1 MPEGDVVRSYSTASS
16 ARATSPSRRG
26 VWTRL
31 WGETRA
37 RERIPR
43 WLTGK
48 EFMGSKL
55 EPIGPCPRLRDGS
68 PWVALGGM
76 QMRLNGSRF
85 RRSSALAVVGGCLA
99 VYIVLAVGFHWFVE
113 PTLGKNQ
120 AVSAYDPSPAR
131 IVPLSGP
138 PAVAPARSEP
148 ASRLVS
154 KPAASTKVRSAGPA
168 ATEAVRSDPPSRGA
182 PPPMMTIIT
191 KPAPT
196 ETARSEPP
204 SRAAP
209 PPMTTAATKSAPG
222 STATARSE
230 SPSPVASEQPTSDTV
245 VAADSTEAAP
255 APAKKTHNKRKTV
268 RHERPS
274 RDFWNPMNFFAWGSN
289 GARRSF

>member
-1 MPEGDVVRSYSTASS
+1 
-16 ARATSPSRRG
+16 
-26 VWTRL
+26 
-31 WGETRA
+31 
-37 RERIPR
+37 
-43 WLTGK
+43 
-48 EFMGSKL
+48 MGSKV
-55 EPIGPCPRLRDGS
+55 EPIGPCPRLRGGS

-85 RRSSALAVVGGCLA
+85 RRSSALAVVGGCLG
-99 VYIVLAVGFHWFVE
+99 VYVVLAVGFHWFVE

-120 AVSAYDPSPAR
+120 GVPAYDPSPTR

-148 ASRLVS
+148 ASRLAS

-168 ATEAVRSDPPSRGA
+168 ATEAIRSEPPSRGA
-182 PPPMMTIIT
+182 PPPMMTIVT

-196 ETARSEPP
+196 VTARSEPP

-209 PPMTTAATKSAPG
+209 LPMMTAATKPAPG
-222 STATARSE
+222 STEAARSE
-230 SPSPVASEQPTSDTV
+230 STSPVASEQPTSDTV
-245 VAADSTEAAP
+245 AVAESTEAAP
-255 APAKKTHNKRKTV
+255 AAAKKTPSKRKTV

>member
-1 MPEGDVVRSYSTASS
+1 MG
-16 ARATSPSRRG
+16 G
-26 VWTRL
+26 V
-31 WGETRA
+31 
-37 RERIPR
+37 
-43 WLTGK
+43 
-48 EFMGSKL
+48 
-55 EPIGPCPRLRDGS
+55 
-68 PWVALGGM
+68 GGM

-113 PTLGKNQ
+113 PTVGKNQ

-131 IVPLSGP
+131 IVPLSGQ

-148 ASRLVS
+148 ASRLAS

-168 ATEAVRSDPPSRGA
+168 ATEAIRSEPPSRGA
-182 PPPMMTIIT
+182 PPPMMTIVT

-196 ETARSEPP
+196 ETARSEPA
-204 SRAAP
+204 SL
-209 PPMTTAATKSAPG
+209 
-222 STATARSE
+222 
-230 SPSPVASEQPTSDTV
+230 VASEQPTSDTV
-245 VAADSTEAAP
+245 AAAETTDAPVA
-255 APAKKTHNKRKTV
+255 AKKTHNKRKTV